1 MECLA
6 EMALEILQH
15 KQAANPGQLVTD
27 HMVDRYIL
35 PAFYGMSWSAKRS
48 LPDELSSIG
57 PLLA

>member
-15 KQAANPGQLVTD
+15 KQAANPEQSVTD

-35 PAFYGMSWSAKRS
+35 PAFYGMSWNAKQP
-48 LPDELSSIG
+48 LPDKLSFIG
-57 PLLA
+57 SLLA